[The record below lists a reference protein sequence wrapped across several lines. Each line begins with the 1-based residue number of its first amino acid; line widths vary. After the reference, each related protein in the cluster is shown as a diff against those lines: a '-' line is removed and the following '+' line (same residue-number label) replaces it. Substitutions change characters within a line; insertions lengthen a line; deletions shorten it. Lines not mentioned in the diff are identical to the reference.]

1 MPMAG
6 DGLVKLLEEL
16 GELTQI
22 AAKKLAY
29 IGTDSHP
36 DGCGGMVV
44 RMEEEMADVR
54 AASDFVQLRFGLDEE
69 AIAARAKMKFERFE
83 RWHNSPD

>member
-69 AIAARAKMKFERFE
+69 SNCGSSKNEVRAV
-83 RWHNSPD
+83 